1 MVSLREV
8 RAQFNVIA
16 LSVLTSIP
24 FLAQTTPAPNT
35 SFEVAS
41 IKAGDATDRRM
52 GLHVQQGGFFK
63 TENIPL
69 RFIIQY
75 AYSVNDYQIIGGP
88 SWTSADPFTI
98 EAKPATPIVM
108 STANDPVRPMVQ
120 ALLVDRFKLAT
131 HWETRDGAVY
141 ELVIAKG
148 GPKLRDTDPE
158 YQSHDLDGGSGVLTG
173 HGASMSQ
180 LIGSL
185 SRQLGRPIID
195 KTRLPGNYD
204 FKLSYTPEARDAIF
218 GRQTPPET
226 APVPDPNEASI
237 FTALQEQLGLKLES
251 AKGPIQML
259 VIDRVERP
267 SAN

>member
-1 MVSLREV
+1 MVSSRRVWAEL
-8 RAQFNVIA
+8 NVIA
-16 LSVLTSIP
+16 LLVLTSIP
-24 FLAQTTPAPNT
+24 LLAQTIPAPNT

-41 IKAGDATDRRM
+41 IKAGDLTDRRM
-52 GLHVQQGGFFK
+52 GLHVQQGGLFK
-63 TENIPL
+63 AENTPL

-75 AYSVNDYQIIGGP
+75 AYGVNDYQIAGGP
-88 SWTSADPFTI
+88 SWTSSDPFTI
-98 EAKPATPIVM
+98 EAKPETPIVM
-108 STANDPVRPMVQ
+108 STGNDLVRPMVQ

-131 HWETRDGAVY
+131 HWETREGAVY

-158 YQSHDLDGGSGVLTG
+158 YRSHDLNGGGGGLTG
-173 HGASMSQ
+173 HGASMPQ

-195 KTRLPGNYD
+195 KTRLAGNYD

-226 APVPDPNEASI
+226 ATAPDPNEASI
-237 FTALQEQLGLKLES
+237 FTALQEQLGLRLES

-259 VIDRVERP
+259 VIDRVERT